1 MVLLSLKVDE
11 KIKSKLPEMMNH
23 LKAKLFEVPTGRL
36 NQLDEAYAQEGFGWV
51 VDFSPDNIVN
61 TAFRKEELLDF
72 ALFNEGNVY
81 NKLFFKVQCANFLHF
96 SGQFLKLDQLMH
108 V

>member
-1 MVLLSLKVDE
+1 
-11 KIKSKLPEMMNH
+11 MNH
-23 LKAKLFEVPTGRL
+23 LKAKLFEVPTGRI

-81 NKLFFKVQCANFLHF
+81 NKLFHKVMYILFALFMSISETRPINACV
-96 SGQFLKLDQLMH
+96 SYTRPTVQLCQAPSSK
-108 V
+108 